1 MMSED
6 ISGHSPSSPMPC
18 EAEKDCEWMPWC
30 KYANRCL
37 KKEDSALSES
47 RVNPVLWSPA
57 VAEKPTR

>member
-30 KYANRCL
+30 KYTDRCL
-37 KKEDSALSES
+37 KKEMIRHA
-47 RVNPVLWSPA
+47 A
-57 VAEKPTR
+57 HQTK